1 MGIIILFSVMLII
14 GIGLIVWGHNDFY
27 DDWKPFVGTIITI
40 LCVVALLIAICCTAT
55 LKEHFAYTESQY
67 NNLKEQIEYCDR
79 DDIVTD
85 GNLRKQ
91 VLDMNNTIA
100 KHREYCHNFWIGLYY
115 SERIGSLENLKW
127 KSNKE

>member
-1 MGIIILFSVMLII
+1 LFGVLLAVC
-14 GIGLIVWGHNDFY
+14 IGLIIWGNHSWI
-27 DDWKPFVGTIITI
+27 DWMEAVGVVGGLLDLVAFI
-40 LCVVALLIAICCTAT
+40 VALCCTMT
-55 LKEHFAYTESQY
+55 LQDDFDYIESQY

-100 KHREYCHNFWIGLYY
+100 KHREYCHNAWIGVYY
-115 SERIGSLENLKW
+115 SEHIGSLENLKW

>member
-1 MGIIILFSVMLII
+1 MGLIVLFGVMLAVC
-14 GIGLIVWGHNDFY
+14 IGLIIWGAECDI
-27 DDWKPFVGTIITI
+27 DG
-40 LCVVALLIAICCTAT
+40 LCALGSIFGFVALFGLTIAGCCLIT
-55 LKEHFAYTESQY
+55 LKEEFAYTESQY

-85 GNLRKQ
+85 SNLRKQ

-100 KHREYCHNFWIGLYY
+100 KHRDFSHNFWIGMYF

-127 KSNKE
+127 KSNK